1 MESLDGTSAFPGI
14 AFFDVDHTLVRG
26 STAFLCASILRRE
39 GVLTGGDM
47 IRIAWSHLRHHLG
60 ILDFERVYAMGVQPF
75 VGTSFEDG
83 RALLDEAFRDHVRP
97 NVHVDGLE
105 AMRAHR
111 AAGEAV
117 VLLSASSVYLLE
129 RFAELVPL
137 DGILAFRQHMH
148 HGRFVE
154 DWDRPIPYG
163 ANKLTLARQWADRHG
178 VPLSA
183 CAFYSDSTSDQPLL
197 SAVGRP
203 FAVNPDPRLLRAA
216 RRLGWPVLR
225 WRRTLADEVPPN
237 PARDAVAGRR

>member
-1 MESLDGTSAFPGI
+1 MESPDDTTAFPGI

-26 STAFLCASILRRE
+26 STAFLCAPILRRE

-47 IRIAWSHLRHHLG
+47 VRIAWSHLRHHLG
-60 ILDFERVYAMGVQPF
+60 VLDYERVYAMGVRPF
-75 VGTSFEDG
+75 VGTSFERG
-83 RALLDEAFRDHVRP
+83 RVLLDEAFRDHVRP

-129 RFAELVPL
+129 RFADLVPL
-137 DGILAFRQHMH
+137 DGILAFRQHVRD
-148 HGRFVE
+148 GRFVD

-163 ANKLTLARQWADRHG
+163 AHKLTLARAWAEARG

-183 CAFYSDSTSDQPLL
+183 CAFYSDSTSDRPLL

-203 FAVNPDPRLLRAA
+203 FAVNPDPRLRRAA
-216 RRLGWPVLR
+216 RRQGWPVLS
-225 WRRTLADEVPPN
+225 WRRTLGSGHPDRSAQN
-237 PARDAVAGRR
+237 P